1 MQSQLPALHARQR
14 DILAHHARFK
24 VLACGRRFGKTT
36 YSLHE
41 IMRVLETGGNVAY
54 FAPTYRMVSE
64 VWRALKRLCKPQ
76 TAVRNEEEH
85 RIEWHNGAVVECWS
99 LKAADSVRGRA
110 YDLVVIDEAGQFGD
124 LEEAWNGAIR
134 PLLTD
139 RQGRAIFAS
148 TPRGRNFFYQL
159 YLLGED
165 ANNPEWQSFHA
176 PTSANPFIAPT
187 EIESAK
193 QTMPARLFAQEYLAE
208 FLADNSEVF
217 RNVLGCSVLAPA
229 LPSDFATGTRFVAG
243 VDWGR
248 ANDYTVICVMNAE
261 TRQEVALDRFNAV
274 GWSIQRERI
283 KQLADE
289 WRIDHILAEANS
301 IGEPNIQALQAEGLP
316 IIGFSMTAKSK
327 SPLIEGLALALE
339 RDEIRLIH
347 DSTATGELL
356 AYQTERLSN
365 GGWRYNA
372 PSGGHDDTVIARA
385 LAWRALHEGGAG
397 LEISE
402 NVFLRRR

>member
-1 MQSQLPALHARQR
+1 MQPKLPALHARQE
-14 DILAHHARFK
+14 DILAHDARFK

-36 YSLHE
+36 YAIYE
-41 IMRVLETGGNVAY
+41 IMRVLEVGGNVAY

-64 VWRALKRLCKPQ
+64 VWRTLKRLCKPQ
-76 TAVRNEEEH
+76 TAVRSEDEH

-99 LKAADSVRGRA
+99 LKAADSVRGRS
-110 YDLVVIDEAGQFGD
+110 YDLVVVDEAGQFAD

-165 ANNPEWQSFHA
+165 AHNSEWKSFHA
-176 PTSANPFIAPT
+176 PTADNPFIAPT

-229 LPSDFATGTRFVAG
+229 LPSDFPAHTRFVAG

-248 ANDYTVICVMNAE
+248 ANDFTAICVMNAD
-261 TRQEVALDRFNAV
+261 TRQEVALDRFHGV

-283 KQLADE
+283 KHLADE
-289 WRIDHILAEANS
+289 WGVHHILAESNS
-301 IGEPNIQALQAEGLP
+301 IGEPNIQALQADGLP

-327 SPLIEGLALALE
+327 SPLIEALALALE

-356 AYQTERLSN
+356 AYQTERLRD

-385 LAWRALHEGGAG
+385 LAWRAVHEGGTG

-402 NVFLRRR
+402 NVFIRRR